1 MINDKTMNLK
11 WNHVVYTNIQSI
23 SLYMSTVYEHDFL
36 TSYMS
41 ILVHSSCPKI
51 TIKFTESLA
60 HENSKISQSKIVE
73 QSYTLI

>member
-23 SLYMSTVYEHDFL
+23 RLYMSTVNEHDFL
-36 TSYMS
+36 TSYMN

-51 TIKFTESLA
+51 TIKFSESPA
-60 HENSKISQSKIVE
+60 H
-73 QSYTLI
+73 